1 MKLQIHHMSVSII
14 QSLSDQYTYTSND
27 NNNSN
32 NNNNNESNSNN
43 KSSTGNKVNGTHLS
57 LTSKETVHLFFYK
70 QSIFDPCPENSLSF
84 SKKPPQKIV

>member
-57 LTSKETVHLFFYK
+57 LTPKETVHVFF
-70 QSIFDPCPENSLSF
+70 INNPFLTLAP
-84 SKKPPQKIV
+84 KIV